1 LLVAEFN
8 FFYMKVI
15 HFIASIDKTGGGTT
29 AYMKLIAEE
38 LAKYNINQIIVS
50 GHSDNPVEIDGV
62 KLELFESM
70 GLTPFHKTRVKILFR
85 AYTAILEL
93 EKPDIVHVN
102 GLWNYENSLFQKS
115 AQLLNIKVILTPHGM
130 LEPYILKRNTLKKKL
145 ALFLYQK
152 QSLKNA
158 DAIHATAVS
167 ELDQIQ
173 KLGYYNPSV
182 IIPNGIDTSVI
193 PQKKWEINKEI
204 KTKNLLFLSRVHPKK
219 GIDVLIKAVSK
230 LEDKNLM
237 ITIAGNGEKDY
248 INELKR
254 QAKDYNVI
262 EKFNFVG
269 PLYGKEK
276 WELYSKSDLFILPT
290 HSENFGIVIAEAL
303 HIGLPVITTTG
314 TPWKELQTNSC
325 GWWIDLS
332 VLNLVDTLKEV
343 ISLDNEALQEMGKNG
358 MELIQK
364 KYTIQTVTKAMFNF
378 YNSCIIK

>member
-1 LLVAEFN
+1 
-8 FFYMKVI
+8 MKVI

-50 GHSDNPVEIDGV
+50 GHSDNPVVIDGV

-70 GLTPFHKTRVKILFR
+70 GLTPFHKTRVKILFE
-85 AYTAILEL
+85 AYTAILEV

-102 GLWNYENSLFQKS
+102 GLWNYENSLFQKA

-237 ITIAGNGEKDY
+237 ITIAGNAEKDY
-248 INELKR
+248 INELKML
-254 QAKDYNVI
+254 AKDYNVI
-262 EKFNFVG
+262 EKFKFVG

-276 WELYSKSDLFILPT
+276 WELYSESDLFILPT